1 MKKYTNKKKI
11 TLKRKQ
17 RKTKRIHLVRNKKRY
32 LKGGT
37 TIPNNITLPILI
49 DKSNITYSC
58 SPIPGSNS

>member
-1 MKKYTNKKKI
+1 MKKYTNKKKY

-17 RKTKRIHLVRNKKRY
+17 RKTKRKSLLRNKRRY
-32 LKGGT
+32 MKGGVN
-37 TIPNNITLPILI
+37 IPNNITLPILI